1 MNLQRVCSRFAL
13 GLLLLLIS
21 SGAIFAQD
29 DRARAAAG
37 GFFMIFWLVALAVYI
52 YMSLAIQAIANKTN
66 TENSWLAWIPVANLI
81 LLLNIAGKPIWWII
95 LCLIPIV
102 NIIIFIIIWM
112 GVAEARQKPGWL
124 GVLMIVPLAN
134 FIVPGY
140 LAWAE

>member
-1 MNLQRVCSRFAL
+1 MNLRLLRSRFAL
-13 GLLLLLIS
+13 GSLLMLLS
-21 SGAIFAQD
+21 AGAVFAQND
-29 DRARAAAG
+29 HARAAAG
-37 GFFMIFWLVALAVYI
+37 GILGIFWLIMLAVYI
-52 YMSLAIQAIANKTN
+52 YMALAIQAIANKTN
-66 TENSWLAWIPVANLI
+66 TENSWLAWVPIANLI

-102 NIIIFIIIWM
+102 NIIIFIVIWM
-112 GVAEARQKPGWL
+112 GVAEARKKPGWL